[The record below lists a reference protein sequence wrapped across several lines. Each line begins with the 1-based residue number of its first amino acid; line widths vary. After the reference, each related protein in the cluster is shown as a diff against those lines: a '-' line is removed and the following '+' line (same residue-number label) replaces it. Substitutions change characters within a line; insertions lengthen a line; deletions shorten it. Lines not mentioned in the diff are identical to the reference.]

1 MKRMNREQKGDRIV
15 CAFSAN
21 SPAEAVVIRSLLESA
36 GIRALWP
43 EPAIPL
49 ESLFGK
55 ANKLRDVLVLESHLD
70 EARKIIADYLASGSK
85 SDAAEP

>member
-1 MKRMNREQKGDRIV
+1 MTGEQSGDRIV

-36 GIRALWP
+36 GIRTLWP

-49 ESLFGK
+49 DSLFKK
-55 ANKLRDVLVLESHLD
+55 ANKLRDVLVLESQVD
-70 EARKIIADYLASGSK
+70 EARKIIAGYLAGGSGN
-85 SDAAEP
+85 DAAGP